1 MCLKLKTLK
10 SFFKSFFASFLAIV
24 VFFTVL
30 ILLGLGIA
38 GALMSDE
45 KPIVGEK
52 GVLLIDLS
60 KNYNE
65 LKQDDPFAQ
74 LSMREDEVAPD
85 LSTLIKII
93 GSAKTDS
100 SIKGIYLMASENPNG
115 YATSNEIRNAL
126 IDFKKSKKFILSY
139 ADYISEKAYYI
150 ANISDKIY
158 CNPKG
163 MFQWQG
169 MSVEYVYFKNMLD
182 KLEIKTQ
189 IFYAG
194 KFKSA
199 TEPFRESKM
208 TEANRAQT
216 TVWLNDLYDG
226 LINGTA
232 SARGLNADSLKLMA
246 NNYLIVKPED
256 ALKYKLIDGLK
267 YDDEVKDEMRKRLG
281 IDKEKTINLIRLHKY
296 EKSIDNMSGFSKD
309 KIALVIA
316 EGEIVYGKGK
326 SGQIGSDDYLS
337 LLRKLRF
344 DKNTKAIVLRINSPG
359 GSSLASE
366 IIWRELELIRKAGK
380 PVVVSMGD
388 VAASGGYYIACNAN
402 RIFAD
407 PKTITGSIGVF
418 AIIPNVSGFMEN
430 KIGITF
436 DRVKTSA
443 YADAP
448 SLTRPMTEFESRL
461 VQSQVDQIYL
471 DFKTRVADGR
481 KKSVLYI
488 DSIAQGRVWAGS
500 RALEL
505 GLVDQLGYMNDAISY
520 AVKSSAVKDYR
531 LKVYP
536 EPKSFLEQIFDQYP
550 TDFTEASIKKNIGKE
565 NYQLFKQIESL
576 KNEKGEIKT
585 RLPFDLNLN

>member
-1 MCLKLKTLK
+1 M
-10 SFFKSFFASFLAIV
+10 
-24 VFFTVL
+24 
-30 ILLGLGIA
+30 GLGIA

-45 KPIVGEK
+45 KPVVGEK

-74 LSMREDEVAPD
+74 LSMKEDEVAPD

-226 LINGTA
+226 LITGTA
-232 SARGLNADSLKLMA
+232 SARGLNADSLKLMS

-281 IDKEKTINLIRLHKY
+281 IDKEKTINFIRLHKY

-316 EGEIVYGKGK
+316 EGEIVYGRGK

-430 KIGITF
+430 KIGVTF

-461 VQSQVDQIYL
+461 MQSQVDQIYL

-488 DSIAQGRVWAGS
+488 DSIAQGRVWTGS

-505 GLVDQLGYMNDAISY
+505 GLVDQLGYMDDAISY

>member
-1 MCLKLKTLK
+1 
-10 SFFKSFFASFLAIV
+10 
-24 VFFTVL
+24 
-30 ILLGLGIA
+30 
-38 GALMSDE
+38 MSDE
-45 KPIVGEK
+45 KPLIGEN

-65 LKQDDPFAQ
+65 LKQNDPFAQ
-74 LSMREDEVAPD
+74 ISMKEDEMAPD

-93 GSAKTDS
+93 GFAKRDS

-126 IDFKKSKKFILSY
+126 IDFKKSKKFILAY

-150 ANISDKIY
+150 ANVSDKIY

-208 TEANRAQT
+208 TEPNRAQT

-232 SARGLNADSLKLMA
+232 SARGLNADSLKIMA

-267 YDDEVKDEMRKRLG
+267 YDDEVKDEIRKKLG
-281 IDKEKTINLIRLHKY
+281 IDKNKTINFIRLHKY

-380 PVVVSMGD
+380 PVIVSMGD

-430 KIGITF
+430 KLGVTF

-443 YADAP
+443 YADVP
-448 SLTRPMTEFESRL
+448 SLTRPMTEFESKL
-461 VQSQVDQIYL
+461 MQSQVDQIYL

-481 KKSVLYI
+481 KKSVQYI
-488 DSIAQGRVWAGS
+488 DSIAQGRVWTGS

-505 GLVDQLGYMNDAISY
+505 GLVDQLGYMDDAISY
-520 AVKSSAVKDYR
+520 AVKSSAIKDYR

-550 TDFTEASIKKNIGKE
+550 TDFTEASIKRNIGKE
-565 NYQLFKQIESL
+565 NYQLFKKIESL

>member
-1 MCLKLKTLK
+1 M
-10 SFFKSFFASFLAIV
+10 LAIF
-24 VFFTVL
+24 VFFFIL
-30 ILLGLGIA
+30 ILFGLGIA
-38 GALMSDE
+38 GLFMAEE
-45 KPIVGEK
+45 KIIIGEK
-52 GVLLIDLS
+52 SVLVIDLS
-60 KNYNE
+60 KNFNE
-65 LKQDDPFAQ
+65 LKQDDPFAE
-74 LSMREDEVAPD
+74 LSMKEDEMAPD

-93 GSAKTDS
+93 SAAKLDS

-150 ANISDKIY
+150 ANVSDKIY

-182 KLEIKTQ
+182 RLQIKTQ

-199 TEPFRESKM
+199 TEPLRETKM
-208 TEANRAQT
+208 TEANRIQT
-216 TVWLNDLYDG
+216 TAWLNDLYDG
-226 LINGTA
+226 LIVGT
-232 SARGLNADSLKLMA
+232 STARGLNSDSLKKMA
-246 NNYLIVKPED
+246 NGYLIMKPED
-256 ALKYKLIDGLK
+256 ALKQKLIDGLK
-267 YDDEVKDEMRKRLG
+267 YDDEVKDEIRKRLSIEKG
-281 IDKEKTINLIRLHKY
+281 KTINFVKLHKY
-296 EKSIDNMSGFSKD
+296 QKSINTQTGFSKD

-326 SGQIGSDDYLS
+326 TGQIGSDDYLS

-344 DKNTKAIVLRINSPG
+344 DKNTKAIVLRVNSPG

-366 IIWRELELIRKAGK
+366 IIWRELELIRKEGK
-380 PVVVSMGD
+380 PVIVSMGD
-388 VAASGGYYIACNAN
+388 VAASGGYYISCNAN

-418 AIIPNVSGFMEN
+418 AIIPDVSGFMEN
-430 KIGITF
+430 KIGVTF
-436 DRVKTSA
+436 DRVKTSEF
-443 YADAP
+443 ADAP
-448 SLTRPMTEFESRL
+448 SITRPMTEFESKIM
-461 VQSQVDQIYL
+461 QSQVDQIYL
-471 DFKTRVADGR
+471 DFKSRVADGR

-488 DSIAQGRVWAGS
+488 DSIAQGRVWTGS

-505 GLVDQLGYMNDAISY
+505 GLVDQLGTIEEAISY
-520 AVKSSAVKDYR
+520 AVKTTAVKDYR

-536 EPKSFLEQIFDQYP
+536 EPKSILEQIFDQYP
-550 TDFTEASIKKNIGKE
+550 TDFTEASIKKNIGKDD
-565 NYQLFKQIESL
+565 YMLFKQIQSI

-585 RLPFDLNLN
+585 RLPFDLRLN

>member
-1 MCLKLKTLK
+1 LK
-10 SFFKSFFASFLAIV
+10 SFFKSFFASFLAII

-45 KPIVGEK
+45 KPVVGEK

-74 LSMREDEVAPD
+74 LSMKEDEVAPD

-226 LINGTA
+226 LITGTA

-281 IDKEKTINLIRLHKY
+281 IDKEKTINFIRLHKY

-316 EGEIVYGKGK
+316 EGEIVYGRGK

-388 VAASGGYYIACNAN
+388 LAASGGYYIACNAN

-430 KIGITF
+430 KIGVTF

-461 VQSQVDQIYL
+461 MQSQVDQIYL

-500 RALEL
+500 KALEL
-505 GLVDQLGYMNDAISY
+505 GLVDQLGYMDDAISY

>member
-1 MCLKLKTLK
+1 LK
-10 SFFKSFFASFLAIV
+10 SFFKSFFASFLAII

-45 KPIVGEK
+45 KPVVGEK

-74 LSMREDEVAPD
+74 LSMKEDEVAPD

-226 LINGTA
+226 LITGTA
-232 SARGLNADSLKLMA
+232 SARGLNADSLKLMS

-281 IDKEKTINLIRLHKY
+281 IDKEKTINFIRLHKY

-316 EGEIVYGKGK
+316 EGEIVYGRGK

-430 KIGITF
+430 KIGVTF

-461 VQSQVDQIYL
+461 MQSQVDQIYL

-488 DSIAQGRVWAGS
+488 DSIAQGRVWTGS

-505 GLVDQLGYMNDAISY
+505 GLVDQLGYMDDAISY

>member
-45 KPIVGEK
+45 KPVVGEK

-74 LSMREDEVAPD
+74 LSMKEDEVAPD

-226 LINGTA
+226 LITGTA

>member
-1 MCLKLKTLK
+1 M
-10 SFFKSFFASFLAIV
+10 
-24 VFFTVL
+24 
-30 ILLGLGIA
+30 GLGIA

-45 KPIVGEK
+45 KPVIGEK

-74 LSMREDEVAPD
+74 LSMKEDEVAPD

-199 TEPFRESKM
+199 TEPFREFKM

-281 IDKEKTINLIRLHKY
+281 IDKEKTINFIRLHKY

-418 AIIPNVSGFMEN
+418 AIIPNISGFMEN
-430 KIGITF
+430 KIGVTF

-443 YADAP
+443 YADVP

-461 VQSQVDQIYL
+461 LQSQVDQIYL

-505 GLVDQLGYMNDAISY
+505 GLVDQLGYMDDAISY

-550 TDFTEASIKKNIGKE
+550 TDFTEASIKKNIGNE

>member
-1 MCLKLKTLK
+1 M
-10 SFFKSFFASFLAIV
+10 
-24 VFFTVL
+24 
-30 ILLGLGIA
+30 GLGIA

-45 KPIVGEK
+45 KPVVGEK

-74 LSMREDEVAPD
+74 LSMKEDEVAPD

-216 TVWLNDLYDG
+216 TIWLNDLYDG
-226 LINGTA
+226 LITGTA

-281 IDKEKTINLIRLHKY
+281 IDKEKTINFIRLHKY

-461 VQSQVDQIYL
+461 MQSQVDQIYL
-471 DFKTRVADGR
+471 DFKSRVADGR

-488 DSIAQGRVWAGS
+488 DSIAQGRVWTGS
-500 RALEL
+500 KALEL
-505 GLVDQLGYMNDAISY
+505 GLVDQLGYMDDAISY

-536 EPKSFLEQIFDQYP
+536 EPKSFLEQIFDQYS

>member
-1 MCLKLKTLK
+1 LK

-45 KPIVGEK
+45 KPVVGEK

-74 LSMREDEVAPD
+74 LSMKEDEVAPD

-226 LINGTA
+226 LITGTA

>member
-10 SFFKSFFASFLAIV
+10 SFFKSFFASFLAII

-45 KPIVGEK
+45 KPVVGEK

-74 LSMREDEVAPD
+74 LSMKEDEVAPD

-226 LINGTA
+226 LITGTA

-281 IDKEKTINLIRLHKY
+281 IDKEKTINFIRLHKY

-316 EGEIVYGKGK
+316 EGEIVYGRGK

-430 KIGITF
+430 KIGVTF

-461 VQSQVDQIYL
+461 MQSQVDQIYL

-488 DSIAQGRVWAGS
+488 DSIAQGRVWTGS

-505 GLVDQLGYMNDAISY
+505 GLVDQLGYMDDAISY

>member
-1 MCLKLKTLK
+1 
-10 SFFKSFFASFLAIV
+10 
-24 VFFTVL
+24 
-30 ILLGLGIA
+30 
-38 GALMSDE
+38 
-45 KPIVGEK
+45 
-52 GVLLIDLS
+52 
-60 KNYNE
+60 
-65 LKQDDPFAQ
+65 
-74 LSMREDEVAPD
+74 
-85 LSTLIKII
+85 
-93 GSAKTDS
+93 
-100 SIKGIYLMASENPNG
+100 
-115 YATSNEIRNAL
+115 
-126 IDFKKSKKFILSY
+126 
-139 ADYISEKAYYI
+139 
-150 ANISDKIY
+150 
-158 CNPKG
+158 

-199 TEPFRESKM
+199 TEPFREFKM

-281 IDKEKTINLIRLHKY
+281 IDKEKTINFIRLHKY

-418 AIIPNVSGFMEN
+418 AIIPNISGFMEN
-430 KIGITF
+430 KIGVTF

-443 YADAP
+443 YADVP

-461 VQSQVDQIYL
+461 LQSQVDQIYL

-505 GLVDQLGYMNDAISY
+505 GLVDQLGYMDDAISY

-550 TDFTEASIKKNIGKE
+550 TDFTEASIKKNIGNE

>member
-1 MCLKLKTLK
+1 
-10 SFFKSFFASFLAIV
+10 
-24 VFFTVL
+24 
-30 ILLGLGIA
+30 LGLGIA

-45 KPIVGEK
+45 KPVVGEK

-74 LSMREDEVAPD
+74 LSLKEDEVAPD

-93 GSAKTDS
+93 GYAKTDS

-232 SARGLNADSLKLMA
+232 SARGLNADSLKIMA

-281 IDKEKTINLIRLHKY
+281 IDKEKTINFIRLHKY

-430 KIGITF
+430 KIGVTF

-461 VQSQVDQIYL
+461 MQSQVDQIYL

>member
-1 MCLKLKTLK
+1 LK
-10 SFFKSFFASFLAIV
+10 SFFKSFFASFLAII
-24 VFFTVL
+24 VFFLVL
-30 ILLGLGIA
+30 LLLGLGIA
-38 GALMSDE
+38 GAFMSEE
-45 KPIVGEK
+45 KTVIGEK
-52 GVLLIDLS
+52 GVLVIDLS
-60 KNYNE
+60 KNFNE
-65 LKQDDPFAQ
+65 LKQEDPFAE
-74 LSMREDEVAPD
+74 LSMKEDEIAPD
-85 LSTLIKII
+85 LSTLLKII
-93 GSAKTDS
+93 TNAKSDS
-100 SIKGIYLMASENPNG
+100 SIKGIYLIASENPNG
-115 YATSNEIRNAL
+115 YATNNEIRNAL
-126 IDFKKSKKFILSY
+126 LDFKKSKKFIFSY
-139 ADYISEKAYYI
+139 ADYISEKAYYV
-150 ANISDKIY
+150 ANISDRIY

-182 KLEIKTQ
+182 KLQINTQ
-189 IFYAG
+189 VFYAG

-226 LINGTA
+226 LIDGTA
-232 SARGLNADSLKLMA
+232 SARGLNADSLKKIA
-246 NNYLIVKPED
+246 NDYLIMKPED
-256 ALKYKLIDGLK
+256 AVRNKLIDGIK
-267 YDDEVKDEMRKRLG
+267 YDDEVKDEIRKKLSIEKG
-281 IDKEKTINLIRLHKY
+281 KTINFIRLHKY
-296 EKSIDNMSGFSKD
+296 EKSINTLSGFSKD

-326 SGQIGSDDYLS
+326 SGQIGSDEYLS
-337 LLRKLRF
+337 LLRKLRY

-366 IIWRELELIRKAGK
+366 IIWRELDLIRKEGK

-418 AIIPNVSGFMEN
+418 AIIPNISGFMEN
-430 KIGITF
+430 KLGVTF
-436 DRVKTSA
+436 DRVKTA
-443 YADAP
+443 EHADAP
-448 SLTRPMTEFESRL
+448 SLTRPMTDFESRIM
-461 VQSQVDQIYL
+461 QAQVDQIYL

-481 KKSVLYI
+481 KKSVEYI
-488 DSIAQGRVWAGS
+488 DSIAQGRVWTGS
-500 RALEL
+500 RALQL
-505 GLVDQLGYMNDAISY
+505 GLVDQLGSMEDAISH

-536 EPKSFLEQIFDQYP
+536 EPKSILEQIFDQYP
-550 TDFTEASIKKNIGKE
+550 TEFTEASIKKNIGRE
-565 NYQLFKQIESL
+565 NYQLYKQIESL

-585 RLPFDLNLN
+585 KLPFELNLN

>member
-45 KPIVGEK
+45 KPVVGEK

-246 NNYLIVKPED
+246 NNYLVVKPED

-281 IDKEKTINLIRLHKY
+281 IDKEKTINFIRLHKY

-430 KIGITF
+430 KIGVTF

>member
-1 MCLKLKTLK
+1 
-10 SFFKSFFASFLAIV
+10 
-24 VFFTVL
+24 
-30 ILLGLGIA
+30 
-38 GALMSDE
+38 MSDE
-45 KPIVGEK
+45 KPLIGEN

-74 LSMREDEVAPD
+74 ISMKEDEMAPD

-93 GSAKTDS
+93 GFAKRDS

-126 IDFKKSKKFILSY
+126 IDFKKSKKFILAY

-150 ANISDKIY
+150 ANVSDKIY

-208 TEANRAQT
+208 TEPNRAQT
-216 TVWLNDLYDG
+216 TVWLNGLYDG

-232 SARGLNADSLKLMA
+232 SARGLNADSLKIMA

-267 YDDEVKDEMRKRLG
+267 YDDEVKDEIRKKLG
-281 IDKEKTINLIRLHKY
+281 IDKNKTINFIRLHKY

-309 KIALVIA
+309 KIAVVIA

-380 PVVVSMGD
+380 PVIVSMGD

-430 KIGITF
+430 KLGVTF

-443 YADAP
+443 YADVP
-448 SLTRPMTEFESRL
+448 SLTRPMTEFESKL
-461 VQSQVDQIYL
+461 MQSQVDQIYL

-481 KKSVLYI
+481 KKSVQYI
-488 DSIAQGRVWAGS
+488 DSIAQGRVWTGS

-505 GLVDQLGYMNDAISY
+505 GLVDQLGYMDDAISY
-520 AVKSSAVKDYR
+520 AVKSSALKDYR

-550 TDFTEASIKKNIGKE
+550 TDFTEASIKRNIGKE
-565 NYQLFKQIESL
+565 NYQLFKKIESL

>member
-1 MCLKLKTLK
+1 M
-10 SFFKSFFASFLAIV
+10 
-24 VFFTVL
+24 
-30 ILLGLGIA
+30 GLGIA

-45 KPIVGEK
+45 KPVVGEK

-74 LSMREDEVAPD
+74 LSMKEDEVAPD

-226 LINGTA
+226 LITGTA

-281 IDKEKTINLIRLHKY
+281 IDKEKTINFIRLHKY

-316 EGEIVYGKGK
+316 EGEIVYGRGK

-388 VAASGGYYIACNAN
+388 LAASGGYYIACNAN

-430 KIGITF
+430 KIGVTF

-461 VQSQVDQIYL
+461 MQSQVDQIYL

-500 RALEL
+500 KALEL
-505 GLVDQLGYMNDAISY
+505 GLVDQLGYMDDAISY

>member
-1 MCLKLKTLK
+1 
-10 SFFKSFFASFLAIV
+10 
-24 VFFTVL
+24 
-30 ILLGLGIA
+30 
-38 GALMSDE
+38 MSDE
-45 KPIVGEK
+45 KPSIGEK
-52 GVLLIDLS
+52 GVLLINLS

-74 LSMREDEVAPD
+74 LSMKEDEVAPD
-85 LSTLIKII
+85 LSTLIRII

-100 SIKGIYLMASENPNG
+100 SIKGIFLMASENPNG

-126 IDFKKSKKFILSY
+126 IDFKKSKKFIISS

-182 KLEIKTQ
+182 KLEVKTQ

-232 SARGLNADSLKLMA
+232 SARGLNPDSLKIMA

-281 IDKEKTINLIRLHKY
+281 IDKEKTINFIRLHKY
-296 EKSIDNMSGFSKD
+296 EKSIDNLTGFSKD
-309 KIALVIA
+309 KIAVVIA

-326 SGQIGSDDYLS
+326 SGQIGSEDYLS

-366 IIWRELELIRKAGK
+366 IIWRELELIRKSGK

-418 AIIPNVSGFMEN
+418 AIIPNVSSFMEN
-430 KIGITF
+430 KLGVTF
-436 DRVKTSA
+436 DRVKTSE

-448 SLTRPMTEFESRL
+448 SLTRTMTEFESRL
-461 VQSQVDQIYL
+461 MQSQVDQIYL

-481 KKSVLYI
+481 KKSVLYV
-488 DSIAQGRVWAGS
+488 DSIAQGRVWTGA

-505 GLVDQLGYMNDAISY
+505 GLIDQLGYMEDAISY
-520 AVKSSAVKDYR
+520 AVKTTAVKDYR

>member
-1 MCLKLKTLK
+1 M
-10 SFFKSFFASFLAIV
+10 
-24 VFFTVL
+24 
-30 ILLGLGIA
+30 GLGIA

-45 KPIVGEK
+45 KPVVGEK

-74 LSMREDEVAPD
+74 LSMKEDEVAPD

-226 LINGTA
+226 LITGTA

-281 IDKEKTINLIRLHKY
+281 IDKEKTINFIRLHKY

-316 EGEIVYGKGK
+316 EGEIVYGRGK

-430 KIGITF
+430 KIGVTF

-461 VQSQVDQIYL
+461 MQSQVDQIYL

-488 DSIAQGRVWAGS
+488 DSIAQGRVWTGS

-505 GLVDQLGYMNDAISY
+505 GLVDQLGYMDDAISY

>member
-1 MCLKLKTLK
+1 LCLKLKTLK

-45 KPIVGEK
+45 KPVVGEK

-74 LSMREDEVAPD
+74 LSMKEDEVAPD

-226 LINGTA
+226 LITGTA

>member
-10 SFFKSFFASFLAIV
+10 SFFKSFFASFLAII

-30 ILLGLGIA
+30 LLLGLGIA

-45 KPIVGEK
+45 KPVVGEK

-74 LSMREDEVAPD
+74 LSMKEDEVAPD

-226 LINGTA
+226 LITGTA
-232 SARGLNADSLKLMA
+232 SARGLNADSLKLME
-246 NNYLIVKPED
+246 NNYLIEKPED
-256 ALKYKLIDGLK
+256 AIKYKLIDGLK

-281 IDKEKTINLIRLHKY
+281 IDKEKTINFIRLHKY

-316 EGEIVYGKGK
+316 EGEIVYGRGK

-430 KIGITF
+430 KIGVTF

-461 VQSQVDQIYL
+461 MQSQVDQIYL

-481 KKSVLYI
+481 KKSVHYI

-505 GLVDQLGYMNDAISY
+505 GLVDQLGYMDDAISY

>member
-1 MCLKLKTLK
+1 M
-10 SFFKSFFASFLAIV
+10 
-24 VFFTVL
+24 
-30 ILLGLGIA
+30 GLGIA
-38 GALMSDE
+38 GAFMSDE
-45 KPIVGEK
+45 KPSIGEK
-52 GVLLIDLS
+52 GVLLINLS

-74 LSMREDEVAPD
+74 LSMKEDEVAPD
-85 LSTLIKII
+85 LSTLIRII

-100 SIKGIYLMASENPNG
+100 SIKGIFLMASENPNG

-126 IDFKKSKKFILSY
+126 IDFKKSKKFIISS

-182 KLEIKTQ
+182 KLEVKTQ

-232 SARGLNADSLKLMA
+232 SARGLNPDSLKIMA

-281 IDKEKTINLIRLHKY
+281 IDKEKTINFIRLHKY
-296 EKSIDNMSGFSKD
+296 EKSIDNLTGFSKD
-309 KIALVIA
+309 KIAVVIA

-326 SGQIGSDDYLS
+326 SGQIGSEDYLS

-366 IIWRELELIRKAGK
+366 IIWRELELIRKSGK

-418 AIIPNVSGFMEN
+418 AIIPNVSSFMEN
-430 KIGITF
+430 KLGVTF
-436 DRVKTSA
+436 DRVKTSE

-448 SLTRPMTEFESRL
+448 SLTRTMTEFESRL
-461 VQSQVDQIYL
+461 MQSQVDQIYL

-481 KKSVLYI
+481 KKSVLYV
-488 DSIAQGRVWAGS
+488 DSIAQGRVWTGA

-505 GLVDQLGYMNDAISY
+505 GLIDQLGYMEDAISY
-520 AVKSSAVKDYR
+520 AVKTTAVKDYR

>member
-1 MCLKLKTLK
+1 
-10 SFFKSFFASFLAIV
+10 
-24 VFFTVL
+24 
-30 ILLGLGIA
+30 
-38 GALMSDE
+38 
-45 KPIVGEK
+45 
-52 GVLLIDLS
+52 
-60 KNYNE
+60 
-65 LKQDDPFAQ
+65 
-74 LSMREDEVAPD
+74 
-85 LSTLIKII
+85 
-93 GSAKTDS
+93 
-100 SIKGIYLMASENPNG
+100 
-115 YATSNEIRNAL
+115 
-126 IDFKKSKKFILSY
+126 
-139 ADYISEKAYYI
+139 
-150 ANISDKIY
+150 
-158 CNPKG
+158 
-163 MFQWQG
+163 
-169 MSVEYVYFKNMLD
+169 
-182 KLEIKTQ
+182 
-189 IFYAG
+189 
-194 KFKSA
+194 
-199 TEPFRESKM
+199 
-208 TEANRAQT
+208 
-216 TVWLNDLYDG
+216 
-226 LINGTA
+226 
-232 SARGLNADSLKLMA
+232 MA

-281 IDKEKTINLIRLHKY
+281 IDKEKTINFIRLHKY

-316 EGEIVYGKGK
+316 EGEIVYGRGK

-443 YADAP
+443 FADAP

-461 VQSQVDQIYL
+461 MQSQVDQIYL
-471 DFKTRVADGR
+471 DFKSRVADGR

-488 DSIAQGRVWAGS
+488 DSIAQGRVWTGS
-500 RALEL
+500 KALEL
-505 GLVDQLGYMNDAISY
+505 GLVDQLGYMDDAISY

-536 EPKSFLEQIFDQYP
+536 EPKSFLEQIFDQYS

>member
-45 KPIVGEK
+45 KPVIGEK

-74 LSMREDEVAPD
+74 LSMKEDEVAPD

-281 IDKEKTINLIRLHKY
+281 IDKEKTINFIRLHKY

-418 AIIPNVSGFMEN
+418 AIIPNISGFMEN
-430 KIGITF
+430 KIGVTF

-443 YADAP
+443 YADVP

-461 VQSQVDQIYL
+461 LQSQVDQIYL

-505 GLVDQLGYMNDAISY
+505 GLVDQLGYMDDAISY

-550 TDFTEASIKKNIGKE
+550 TDFTEASIKKNIGNE

>member
-1 MCLKLKTLK
+1 LK
-10 SFFKSFFASFLAIV
+10 SFFKSFFASLLAII
-24 VFFTVL
+24 VFFIVL

-38 GALMSDE
+38 GAFMSDE
-45 KPIVGEK
+45 KPLIGEN

-74 LSMREDEVAPD
+74 ISMKEDEMAPD

-93 GSAKTDS
+93 GFAKRDS

-126 IDFKKSKKFILSY
+126 IDFKKSKKFILAY

-150 ANISDKIY
+150 ANVSDKIY

-208 TEANRAQT
+208 TEPNRAQT
-216 TVWLNDLYDG
+216 TVWLNGLYDG

-232 SARGLNADSLKLMA
+232 SARGLNADSLKIMA

-267 YDDEVKDEMRKRLG
+267 YDDEVKDEIRKKLG
-281 IDKEKTINLIRLHKY
+281 IDKNKTINFIRLHKY

-309 KIALVIA
+309 KIAVVIA

-380 PVVVSMGD
+380 PVIVSMGD

-430 KIGITF
+430 KLGVTF

-443 YADAP
+443 YADVP
-448 SLTRPMTEFESRL
+448 SLTRPMTEFESKL
-461 VQSQVDQIYL
+461 MQSQVDQIYL

-481 KKSVLYI
+481 KKSVQYI
-488 DSIAQGRVWAGS
+488 DSIAQGRVWTGS

-505 GLVDQLGYMNDAISY
+505 GLVDQLGYMDDAISY
-520 AVKSSAVKDYR
+520 AVKSSALKDYR

-550 TDFTEASIKKNIGKE
+550 TDFTEASIKRNIGKE
-565 NYQLFKQIESL
+565 NYQLFKKIESL

>member
-1 MCLKLKTLK
+1 
-10 SFFKSFFASFLAIV
+10 
-24 VFFTVL
+24 
-30 ILLGLGIA
+30 
-38 GALMSDE
+38 MSDE
-45 KPIVGEK
+45 KPVVGEK

-199 TEPFRESKM
+199 TEPFREFKM

-281 IDKEKTINLIRLHKY
+281 IDKEKTINFIRLHKY

-388 VAASGGYYIACNAN
+388 VAASGARIGLNA
-402 RIFAD
+402 A
-407 PKTITGSIGVF
+407 
-418 AIIPNVSGFMEN
+418 
-430 KIGITF
+430 
-436 DRVKTSA
+436 
-443 YADAP
+443 
-448 SLTRPMTEFESRL
+448 
-461 VQSQVDQIYL
+461 
-471 DFKTRVADGR
+471 
-481 KKSVLYI
+481 
-488 DSIAQGRVWAGS
+488 
-500 RALEL
+500 
-505 GLVDQLGYMNDAISY
+505 
-520 AVKSSAVKDYR
+520 
-531 LKVYP
+531 
-536 EPKSFLEQIFDQYP
+536 
-550 TDFTEASIKKNIGKE
+550 
-565 NYQLFKQIESL
+565 
-576 KNEKGEIKT
+576 
-585 RLPFDLNLN
+585 

>member
-1 MCLKLKTLK
+1 M
-10 SFFKSFFASFLAIV
+10 LAIF
-24 VFFTVL
+24 VFFFIL
-30 ILLGLGIA
+30 ILFGLGIA
-38 GALMSDE
+38 GLFMAEE
-45 KPIVGEK
+45 KIIIGEK
-52 GVLLIDLS
+52 SVLVIDLS
-60 KNYNE
+60 KNFNE
-65 LKQDDPFAQ
+65 LKQDDPFAE
-74 LSMREDEVAPD
+74 LSMKEDEMAPD

-93 GSAKTDS
+93 SAAKLDS

-150 ANISDKIY
+150 ANVSDKIY

-182 KLEIKTQ
+182 RLQIKTQ

-199 TEPFRESKM
+199 TEPLRETKM
-208 TEANRAQT
+208 TEANRIQT
-216 TVWLNDLYDG
+216 TAWLNDLYDG
-226 LINGTA
+226 LVVGT
-232 SARGLNADSLKLMA
+232 STARGLNSDSLKKMA
-246 NNYLIVKPED
+246 NGYLIMKPED
-256 ALKYKLIDGLK
+256 ALKQKLIDGLK
-267 YDDEVKDEMRKRLG
+267 YDDEVKDEIRKRLSIEKG
-281 IDKEKTINLIRLHKY
+281 KTINFVKLHKY
-296 EKSIDNMSGFSKD
+296 QKSINTQTGFSKD

-326 SGQIGSDDYLS
+326 TGQIGSDDYLS

-344 DKNTKAIVLRINSPG
+344 DKNTKAIVLRVNSPG

-366 IIWRELELIRKAGK
+366 IIWRELELIRKEGK
-380 PVVVSMGD
+380 PVIVSMGD
-388 VAASGGYYIACNAN
+388 VAASGGYYISCNAN

-418 AIIPNVSGFMEN
+418 AIIPDVSGFMEN
-430 KIGITF
+430 KIGVTF
-436 DRVKTSA
+436 DRVKTSEF
-443 YADAP
+443 ADAP
-448 SLTRPMTEFESRL
+448 SITRPMTEFESKIM
-461 VQSQVDQIYL
+461 QSQVDQIYL
-471 DFKTRVADGR
+471 DFKSRVADGR

-488 DSIAQGRVWAGS
+488 DSIAQGRVWTGS

-505 GLVDQLGYMNDAISY
+505 GLVDQLGTIEEAISY
-520 AVKSSAVKDYR
+520 AVKTTAVKDYR

-536 EPKSFLEQIFDQYP
+536 EPKSILEQIFDQYP
-550 TDFTEASIKKNIGKE
+550 TDFTEASIKKNIGKDD
-565 NYQLFKQIESL
+565 YMLFKQIQSI

-585 RLPFDLNLN
+585 RLPFDLRLN